1 MKRILRATNYPN
13 LYELSLCNIEGQSAI
28 DLFSDET
35 LFTCTLKNRI
45 SSLVIGISG
54 NEARRSTREVN
65 ALLFMHVCN
74 TFTNIRYIDFSPSS
88 IWYQRLIFF
97 GISLPTVVS
106 STLLE
111 LHAYLDTFT
120 DCLYL
125 LDEQFNQLHTLDVNI
140 DVILS
145 SRFTNN
151 NQ

>member
-65 ALLFMHVCN
+65 ALLFMHSIFNLVS
-74 TFTNIRYIDFSPSS
+74 TINI
-88 IWYQRLIFF
+88 F

-111 LHAYLDTFT
+111 LHVYLDTFT